1 MKIFN
6 QKYINRQFINK
17 NEDTET
23 YSAIN
28 SITNNTVILKVINNE
43 SNINELKDKINILKN
58 IENKN
63 LIATNTIG
71 SFIEN
76 DKTYYYI
83 ETEDFPSESL
93 SEKMKDYKFTPVEAV
108 KILRQVCEG
117 LREFHFKGLVYGNLS
132 CENIY
137 IDSNGL
143 VKVDTLDCLNIK
155 EADENLSEEDD
166 IFSLG
171 VILFQLV
178 TGKMEFKPGKCKSE
192 ISDKDLL
199 FIIDRCT
206 NKKYAAYEDLN
217 KFIEDLNS
225 YIEYGG
231 ISSRSYKSANEELYD
246 EYDEVE
252 LYESP
257 YKFKPIKLI
266 RNIGACV
273 LLFLMIATVINGG
286 SILNLNKNKE
296 NIEATNNSTAV
307 TESNKEIAEEVAEEE
322 QEPAVTDVYDENY
335 NNQPVYNNI
344 EEENSNNNYGYTNNS
359 TPVIRPNYNANNST
373 PVIRP
378 NYNINNNTSNNNNSN
393 NNIQNSGNNTNNNLG
408 NNTNTKPD
416 DEDVNNGGNTEEET
430 PQIPSTPDV
439 TPDSGNTE
447 GDNSEGESEV

>member
-155 EADENLSEEDD
+155 DTDENLSEEDD

-192 ISDKDLL
+192 VSDNDLL

-307 TESNKEIAEEVAEEE
+307 TESNKEMAEEVAEEE

-335 NNQPVYNNI
+335 NNQPVYNKI
-344 EEENSNNNYGYTNNS
+344 EEENSNNNYDYTNN
-359 TPVIRPNYNANNST
+359 IT

-378 NYNINNNTSNNNNSN
+378 NYNINNNISNNNNSN
-393 NNIQNSGNNTNNNLG
+393 NNIQNPGNNTNNNLG

-430 PQIPSTPDV
+430 PQIPTTPDV

>member
-6 QKYINRQFINK
+6 QKYSKRQFINK
-17 NEDTET
+17 NEYTET

-83 ETEDFPSESL
+83 ETENFPSESL
-93 SEKMKDYKFTPVEAV
+93 SEKMEDYKFTPVEAV

-117 LREFHFKGLVYGNLS
+117 LREFHFKGLIYGNLS

-246 EYDEVE
+246 EYNEVE
-252 LYESP
+252 LDETS

-273 LLFLMIATVINGG
+273 LLFLMIATVINGK

-296 NIEATNNSTAV
+296 NIEATNNSTIV
-307 TESNKEIAEEVAEEE
+307 TEPNKEIVEEVVEEE

-344 EEENSNNNYGYTNNS
+344 EEENSNNNYGYTNNN
-359 TPVIRPNYNANNST
+359 R

-378 NYNINNNTSNNNNSN
+378 NYNINNNTSNNNNIN
-393 NNIQNSGNNTNNNLG
+393 NSIQNPGNNTNNNLG
-408 NNTNTKPD
+408 NNINTKPD

-439 TPDSGNTE
+439 IPDSGNTEE
-447 GDNSEGESEV
+447 GDNSEGESEI

>member
-6 QKYINRQFINK
+6 QKYSKRQFINK
-17 NEDTET
+17 NEYTET

-43 SNINELKDKINILKN
+43 SNINELKNKINILKN

-83 ETEDFPSESL
+83 ETEDFSSQSL
-93 SEKMKDYKFTPVEAV
+93 SEKIKDYKFTPVEAV

-192 ISDKDLL
+192 VSDNDLL

-217 KFIEDLNS
+217 KLIEDLSS

-231 ISSRSYKSANEELYD
+231 ISSRFYKSANEELYD
-246 EYDEVE
+246 EVE
-252 LYESP
+252 LDEIS
-257 YKFKPIKLI
+257 YKFKPIKLM
-266 RNIGACV
+266 RNIGVCV
-273 LLFLMIATVINGG
+273 LLFLMIATVINGK

-335 NNQPVYNNI
+335 NNQFTAI
-344 EEENSNNNYGYTNNS
+344 
-359 TPVIRPNYNANNST
+359 
-373 PVIRP
+373 
-378 NYNINNNTSNNNNSN
+378 
-393 NNIQNSGNNTNNNLG
+393 
-408 NNTNTKPD
+408 
-416 DEDVNNGGNTEEET
+416 
-430 PQIPSTPDV
+430 
-439 TPDSGNTE
+439 
-447 GDNSEGESEV
+447 